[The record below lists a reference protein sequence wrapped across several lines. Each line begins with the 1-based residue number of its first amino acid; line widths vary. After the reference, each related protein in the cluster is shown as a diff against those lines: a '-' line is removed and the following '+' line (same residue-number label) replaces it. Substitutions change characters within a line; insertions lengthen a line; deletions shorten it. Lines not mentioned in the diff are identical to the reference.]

1 MRAVDLVLA
10 TVLLVAAVD
19 VASAQT
25 QLKSSKLSPG
35 AVVQG
40 SGLESSKLA
49 PGVVLQGSAV
59 ESSKLSPGVV
69 LQGASV
75 QSSKISIGVV
85 VITAPGG
92 IGVIRTPLTHW

>member
-1 MRAVDLVLA
+1 MRATVFLMTVVLSA
-10 TVLLVAAVD
+10 SAVD

-25 QLKSSKLSPG
+25 QFESSKLAPG
-35 AVVQG
+35 VVVQG
-40 SGLESSKLA
+40 NGLESSKLA

-59 ESSKLSPGVV
+59 ESSKLAPGVV
-69 LQGASV
+69 VRGASL
-75 QSSKISIGVV
+75 QSSKMSIGIV